1 MEDKSF
7 ESLIK
12 GRMSNGTNPCQLNT
26 FETSKSSLKTV
37 ICKRCGKRFKTN
49 EDTEY
54 CFECGKK

>member
-1 MEDKSF
+1 
-7 ESLIK
+7 
-12 GRMSNGTNPCQLNT
+12 MSNGTNPCQLNT